1 MMDIAIRFDDPSAI
15 SDHVLERRL
24 LALLGQHGMRASFAV
39 LPHAGGGALRGDDVP
54 HPEAARA
61 STVEIAEPR
70 IPPRI
75 QSLYPTPCLML
86 QPLFL
91 SPRRKEAQT

>member
-1 MMDIAIRFDDPSAI
+1 MIDIAIRFHDTSAI
-15 SDHVLERRL
+15 SDPTLERRL
-24 LALLGQHGMRASFAV
+24 LARVGRHGMRASFAV
-39 LPHAGGGALRGDDVP
+39 VPHAGGGALRADDGR
-54 HPEAARA
+54 PEAARA
-61 STVEIAEPR
+61 GTVEIAEPW

-75 QSLYPTPCLML
+75 QSLFPTHCLML

>member
-1 MMDIAIRFDDPSAI
+1 
-15 SDHVLERRL
+15 
-24 LALLGQHGMRASFAV
+24 MREGVRCARTMF
-39 LPHAGGGALRGDDVP
+39 P

-61 STVEIAEPR
+61 GTVEIAEPR

-75 QSLYPTPCLML
+75 QSLFPTHCLML

>member
-1 MMDIAIRFDDPSAI
+1 MIDIAIRFHDPSAI

-24 LALLGQHGMRASFAV
+24 LALRGQYGMRASFAV
-39 LPHAGGGALRGDDVP
+39 VPHAGRGALRADDVP
-54 HPEAARA
+54 PEAARA
-61 STVEIAEPR
+61 GTVEIAEPR
-70 IPPRI
+70 IQPRI
-75 QSLYPTPCLML
+75 QSLFPTHCLML